1 MKKYLLIII
10 FIMFTGTMSV
20 QAQQKNNISKTEI
33 EYSILKNQYQKILNQ
48 QVLLEKERGQMI
60 HDLASEREKYLNFV
74 EKVIGICS
82 VIIIFLGFF
91 ATFMGWRTRKDI
103 KSQLEEKKKEL
114 TQQMDKL
121 LEKEQEKLTKEAKEK
136 LNCFINDITL
146 NIAKLI
152 QRNPASLKD
161 LIDQKISDYEAKQN
175 NHICLYHTKG
185 DGIDEQLNMYGFNV
199 IEDYDINLVKSPT
212 EIKSFKNASVV
223 FIVDKDLD
231 NRESSFSDH
240 IKNKLDKNVNYF
252 YLGKGRFE
260 GGNLKNYANSK
271 ITIEHNL
278 LDLLRYIEYQNN
290 SNIKS

>member
-1 MKKYLLIII
+1 
-10 FIMFTGTMSV
+10 MFTGTMSV